1 MQPDAQRLERSL
13 AGSVNDPRPA
23 RGGSAAAAFAGSADA
38 GRLRADGRLAVR
50 PAEPPL
56 QPAQQAPVIEVTI
69 GRIEVR
75 AVRAPESRRAP
86 ARPAAAA
93 PKLSLEEYLARAPR

>member
-1 MQPDAQRLERSL
+1 VQPPQPPS
-13 AGSVNDPRPA
+13 PA
-23 RGGSAAAAFAGSADA
+23 
-38 GRLRADGRLAVR
+38 
-50 PAEPPL
+50 
-56 QPAQQAPVIEVTI
+56 AQQAPVIEVTI

-93 PKLSLEEYLARAPR
+93 PQLSLEEYLARAPR